1 MKEKEDRKKTNITQE
16 DKQKQIIALNEERM
30 QERVKVRLYKDNYK
44 CKDPVYVSVN
54 GYSARIPR
62 GVDVMIPRF
71 AAEVIQ
77 QSLDQDEQT
86 FMKLEEM
93 QDEYDK
99 SVQQACL

>member
-1 MKEKEDRKKTNITQE
+1 MN
-16 DKQKQIIALNEERM
+16 
-30 QERVKVRLYKDNYK
+30 ERVRVRLYRDNFK

-54 GYSARIPR
+54 GYSARVPR

-77 QSLDQDEQT
+77 ESLDQDEQT

-93 QDEYDK
+93 QDEFDK
-99 SVQQACL
+99 SSSDTLDA